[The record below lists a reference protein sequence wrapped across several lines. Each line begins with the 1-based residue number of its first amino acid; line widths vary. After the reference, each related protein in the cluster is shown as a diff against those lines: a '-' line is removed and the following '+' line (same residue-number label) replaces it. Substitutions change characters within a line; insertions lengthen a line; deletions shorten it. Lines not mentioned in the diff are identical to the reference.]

1 MSVPGLRDEGVAL
14 DTNPQYTTVGI
25 LDLMPAPRKPPRDPS
40 HRCAESW
47 GDASGLNAVFDE
59 LIEGN
64 PWQRLTPKGRV
75 VP

>member
-1 MSVPGLRDEGVAL
+1 MSVPGLHDEGVAL

-25 LDLMPAPRKPPRDPS
+25 FDLMRAPPRS
-40 HRCAESW
+40 AASVCAESW

-64 PWQRLTPKGRV
+64 PWQRLTRRAALCREP
-75 VP
+75 P